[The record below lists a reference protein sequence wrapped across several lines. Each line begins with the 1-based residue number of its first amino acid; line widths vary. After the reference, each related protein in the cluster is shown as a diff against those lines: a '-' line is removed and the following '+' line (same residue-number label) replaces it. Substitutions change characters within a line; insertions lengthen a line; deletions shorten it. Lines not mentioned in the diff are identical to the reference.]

1 MLLGAPV
8 NEVMKFSSLVSLAGT
23 ALLAGCASSSTHFV
37 GSARPPISPE
47 QVRIYQTRPPHFQEI
62 AQIDASTSA
71 HFFHGDRQTDAEA
84 IQRLKEEAA
93 KVGAN
98 GVLLSLVGDEPSGS
112 IGVGFGGGGYSR
124 NTAVNGEASGAAP
137 LVKTGAHGLA
147 IYVFDQR

>member
-1 MLLGAPV
+1 MLAV
-8 NEVMKFSSLVSLAGT
+8 V
-23 ALLAGCASSSTHFV
+23 LLSGCASSSTHLT
-37 GSARPPISPE
+37 GPARPPISPD
-47 QVRIYQTRPPHFQEI
+47 QVRVYQAPPPHFQQI
-62 AQIDASTSA
+62 AQIDVSTSA
-71 HFFHGDRQTDAEA
+71 HLFHGDRQTDAEA

-124 NTAVNGEASGAAP
+124 NSAVNGEASGAAP

>member
-1 MLLGAPV
+1 MRFFPSAALVGAL
-8 NEVMKFSSLVSLAGT
+8 F
-23 ALLAGCASSSTHFV
+23 LAGCASSSTHLV
-37 GSARPPISPE
+37 GPARPPIDPA
-47 QVRIYQTRPPHFQEI
+47 QVRIYQTRPAHFQEI

-71 HFFHGDRQTDAEA
+71 HFFHGDQQTDAAA

-112 IGVGFGGGGYSR
+112 IGLGFGGGGYSR
-124 NTAVNGEASGAAP
+124 NTAVSGEASGAAP

-147 IYVFDQR
+147 IYVFDPR